1 MWEKNYVPQYQLGKE
16 RKLIQCWHKRRT
28 RTDDIC
34 NNKYENT
41 ASFHQKKAGR
51 FSSDL
56 GVSWEETASV
66 TLVITQWAKKTSPTV
81 NIPFSFLLAKSIFC
95 SFELNQIIM
104 WSDKYHGEGK
114 VRLSCRREGRRN
126 AFLSGEELLIQPSHL
141 MEIQPQDL
149 LPKPLQRRAK
159 LVLPCLEQGRAG
171 FAQTFVGLNC
181 RGCRILYPAVLFS
194 W

>member
-1 MWEKNYVPQYQLGKE
+1 MIYATTNMRTQLVFTR
-16 RKLIQCWHKRRT
+16 RKLAGSPVIWGCHGRR
-28 RTDDIC
+28 RPPLLLWSHS
-34 NNKYENT
+34 E
-41 ASFHQKKAGR
+41 
-51 FSSDL
+51 L
-56 GVSWEETASV
+56 
-66 TLVITQWAKKTSPTV
+66 KKTSPTV